1 MELGNSFRSRN
12 VDIQLS
18 SSSLGALNRL
28 DFLGGKLPDTLN
40 LVVKDDNFPVDCEVS
55 DALAGVVL
63 EVLPEASSQARFFRR
78 ESHREWH
85 DMIAF

>member
-1 MELGNSFRSRN
+1 M
-12 VDIQLS
+12 
-18 SSSLGALNRL
+18 GAPNRL

-63 EVLPEASSQARFFRR
+63 EVLPEASSQARFFFVGRAI
-78 ESHREWH
+78 ENG
-85 DMIAF
+85 MK